1 MQFSADRINLR
12 RKKSWIYILIIMFLF
27 LGFFSLMT
35 SKIYMEPINKNYHT
49 NINQPIRL
57 SSISMLTIQRW
68 EYNPKDNFMEVVL
81 KFENPDSEFTF
92 ESQEKINPKISLP
105 IKTVYKDKENYV
117 LHIKEISVNWEAL
130 ALDIYQVNNQKV
142 RIDFDSINKNQE
154 EDSSVREKTL
164 LRSVFTDQTKIVTN
178 TNLKIKDY
186 EAYHARILNMEQEN
200 IKEKIKK
207 YNLAI
212 ELEHKNQTEIQT
224 EINEM
229 EDELKYETD
238 EEKMNIQAKIA
249 SRNEDFTRSAETIE
263 EYKNIQE
270 KLTAQIELLDEK
282 VNDIKER

>member
-12 RKKSWIYILIIMFLF
+12 RKKSWMYMLIIMFLF
-27 LGFFSLMT
+27 FGFFSLMT

-57 SSISMLTIQRW
+57 SSISMLTIKSW
-68 EYNPKDNFMEVVL
+68 VYNPKYGFMEIVL
-81 KFENPDSEFTF
+81 KFDNPDSEFTF
-92 ESQEKINPKISLP
+92 EAQEKTNPQINLP

-117 LHIKEISVNWEAL
+117 LQIKELSVNWEAL
-130 ALDIYQVNNQKV
+130 ALDIYQVNNQKE

-154 EDSSVREKTL
+154 EDSSAHEKTM
-164 LRSVFTDQTKIVTN
+164 LRSVFTDQTKIDTN
-178 TNLKIKDY
+178 TRLKIKEFEEY
-186 EAYHARILNMEQEN
+186 QARILKMEQEN

-207 YNLAI
+207 YNQAI

-238 EEKMNIQAKIA
+238 EEKINIQAKIT
-249 SRNEDFTRSAETIE
+249 SRNEDLTRSAETID
-263 EYKNIQE
+263 EYKNTQE
-270 KLTAQIELLDEK
+270 KLTVQIELLEEK
-282 VNDIKER
+282 VIDMKER